1 MTRPAARN
9 VASFVRPREA
19 MMQVRRGRAASVV
32 ETLKRLARRL
42 ASLPTRGGYRFV
54 AVVGLASLLLTLGVW
69 QGLRAEQ
76 QRSVE
81 TQFTLEADQRAEA
94 IKRQFTSETGVVTA
108 LLAFYRG
115 SPTVDQDHFKA
126 FSSAFLSGLSSIE
139 SLQWVPYVPQGERR
153 AWEAKGAR
161 DIAADYRFT
170 QMAPGGAV
178 AAAGA
183 RDAYFPIY
191 FEQSSLGGQSAALG
205 FDWGSDPAARAA
217 LMASRDSGEVN
228 AAAHV
233 RLPGAHDDEPRIAIF
248 APVYERGADLSTADE
263 RRGRL
268 KGFVAAVLRI
278 GDMVQA
284 ATEMTQRRGVDLY
297 LLDSSAP
304 ADRRV
309 LLSLPAPD
317 SKAKRPGAAS
327 GPPMKAPLFHSSSLV
342 AGDSVFTIYAA
353 ATPAYGRKGGATAPT
368 IALAGGLAV
377 TAILV
382 AYLLSLANQ
391 RARTERVVEQ
401 RTAELRKLHGRLEE
415 RTLQLEMSERDL
427 RAAKETAEEATRAK
441 SLFLANM
448 SHEIRTPMNGV
459 IGAAELLGDTG
470 LTAAQSEYLHM
481 ITHSANALLHLIND
495 ILDFSKIEAGR
506 LELECVAFGLRD
518 ELADALQTVAGR
530 ATEKGL
536 ELACHVGLEAPDAL
550 EGDPHRLRQ
559 VIINLVGNAVRFTHE
574 GEVVVEV
581 GVEAKGEHHVRLR
594 FGVRDTGP
602 GIPPEKRQVI
612 FEAFSQADSS
622 FTRRYG
628 GTGLG
633 LTIASQLVGLM
644 GGRLELESEIGKGSL
659 FHFSLPFALAEEAAA
674 PPAADRARLDG
685 LPVLA
690 VDDNET
696 SRRILAEMLRGW
708 GMKPRTADS
717 GPEALA
723 AMKSAA
729 AAGRPFRLVLL
740 DVMMPGMDGFA
751 VVEEMARCGELG
763 APAVIILSSAHKEET
778 ARRAEAPNVGAFLLK
793 PIRQSELLQSI
804 FQVLGVGAEE
814 QLPAAEPPRA
824 PASLKVLVAE
834 DNAIN
839 QRLAL
844 RLLERRGHQAE
855 IVDDGAKAVEAVARK
870 GFDIVLMD
878 VQMPGMDGFQAT
890 AAIRERE
897 ELIGGHIPIIAMTAH
912 AMSGDR
918 ERCLAAGMDG
928 YVSKPL
934 RAEDFYAVVET
945 RGKARPRTN
954 EDGKE

>member
-1 MTRPAARN
+1 MYYLNWRLLPFFDAIDRTTAYQGTYQPSLVFLSLSIAILAAYVALSIANRIRDARTSRARFAWTTAGAISMGGGIWAMHFIGMLAFTLPCGVDYNPFGTLLSMIPGGIASGIALTVISKRGIPTIKNLLGGAVLMGGGIGAMHYAGMAAMRPQALLLYDPFL
-9 VASFVRPREA
+9 VGV
-19 MMQVRRGRAASVV
+19 SVV
-32 ETLKRLARRL
+32 
-42 ASLPTRGGYRFV
+42 V
-54 AVVGLASLLLTLGVW
+54 AVVLAFVSLGIRFRFPVGQSEGFRATLVAAVVMGCAVSGMHYTAMQAAVFFPQLDPSILNLTLPKATLAIGIAIVTCLVATSALVSTFAG
-69 QGLRAEQ
+69 QQTELAQTLRAE
-76 QRSVE
+76 VE
-81 TQFTLEADQRAEA
+81 RRQEIERDAENERARVQA
-94 IKRQFTSETGVVTA
+94 ILDGVVDGVVTINKEG
-108 LLAFYRG
+108 R
-115 SPTVDQDHFKA
+115 
-126 FSSAFLSGLSSIE
+126 I
-139 SLQWVPYVPQGERR
+139 LQWSTGAERLFGYTVEEAVGADITMLMPEPERSIGDRHANPFLTTGNAKVIGTGRQLSAIRKDGTEFPMELAVNEVRANGEILFT
-153 AWEAKGAR
+153 GILR
-161 DIAADYRFT
+161 DI
-170 QMAPGGAV
+170 
-178 AAAGA
+178 
-183 RDAYFPIY
+183 
-191 FEQSSLGGQSAALG
+191 
-205 FDWGSDPAARAA
+205 
-217 LMASRDSGEVN
+217 
-228 AAAHV
+228 
-233 RLPGAHDDEPRIAIF
+233 
-248 APVYERGADLSTADE
+248 
-263 RRGRL
+263 
-268 KGFVAAVLRI
+268 
-278 GDMVQA
+278 
-284 ATEMTQRRGVDLY
+284 
-297 LLDSSAP
+297 
-304 ADRRV
+304 
-309 LLSLPAPD
+309 
-317 SKAKRPGAAS
+317 
-327 GPPMKAPLFHSSSLV
+327 
-342 AGDSVFTIYAA
+342 
-353 ATPAYGRKGGATAPT
+353 
-368 IALAGGLAV
+368 
-377 TAILV
+377 
-382 AYLLSLANQ
+382 
-391 RARTERVVEQ
+391 TER
-401 RTAELRKLHGRLEE
+401 K
-415 RTLQLEMSERDL
+415 
-427 RAAKETAEEATRAK
+427 RAETALIQAREQAESASVAK
-441 SLFLANM
+441 SKFLATM
-448 SHEIRTPMNGV
+448 SHEIRTPMNG
-459 IGAAELLGDTG
+459 ILGMANLLASGNLSEHQRRLVTSLTG
-470 LTAAQSEYLHM
+470 SGQ
-481 ITHSANALLHLIND
+481 ALLAIIND

-506 LELECVAFGLRD
+506 FELFESDFDPRDVLAEVAAVFCERCAAKNLELVYFIAEDVPSQLR
-518 ELADALQTVAGR
+518 
-530 ATEKGL
+530 
-536 ELACHVGLEAPDAL
+536 
-550 EGDPHRLRQ
+550 GDPVRLRQ

-612 FEAFSQADSS
+612 FQAFSQADSS

-644 GGRLELESEIGKGSL
+644 GGRLELESEVGKGSL

-708 GMKPRTADS
+708 GMKPRTAVS

-954 EDGKE
+954 GEDGKE